1 MKNPFSAAR
10 SRYRDIPIQR
20 RIKYYVLAIVS
31 VIALITITVI
41 AIIDMNKTEVIDTSD
56 PIESY
61 DNITYIPVVFEDE
74 TDAETSYESETVGES
89 EFGEG

>member
-20 RIKYYVLAIVS
+20 RIKYNVLAIVS

-61 DNITYIPVVFEDE
+61 DNITYIPIVFEDE
-74 TDAETSYESETVGES
+74 TDTGTSYESETVGES